1 MAARKE
7 TAAPAPEENAM
18 QPVQQEELVEIRLFK
33 DNNKYKDDVYVGLNG
48 RGYLIKRG
56 QTVRVPRAVYE
67 IIENSRDQDEYT
79 ARLIEQES
87 TRYENESRARGL

>member
-1 MAARKE
+1 MAVKKE
-7 TAAPAPEENAM
+7 PTAAENVMQQPEEM
-18 QPVQQEELVEIRLFK
+18 VEIRLFK
-33 DNNKYKDDVYVGLNG
+33 DNNKYKDDVYVGVNG

-67 IIENSRDQDEYT
+67 IIENSRNQDEYT

>member
-1 MAARKE
+1 MAVKKE
-7 TAAPAPEENAM
+7 PTAAENVMQQPEEM
-18 QPVQQEELVEIRLFK
+18 VEIRLFK

-67 IIENSRDQDEYT
+67 IIENSRSQDEYT

>member
-1 MAARKE
+1 MAAKKE
-7 TAAPAPEENAM
+7 VAEANVQQQEAPEEM
-18 QPVQQEELVEIRLFK
+18 VEIRLFK
-33 DNNKYKDDVYVGLNG
+33 DNNKYKDDVYVGVNG

-67 IIENSRDQDEYT
+67 IIENSRNQDEYT

>member
-1 MAARKE
+1 MAVKKE
-7 TAAPAPEENAM
+7 PTAAENVMQQPEEM
-18 QPVQQEELVEIRLFK
+18 VEIRLFK

-67 IIENSRDQDEYT
+67 IIENSRNQDEYT